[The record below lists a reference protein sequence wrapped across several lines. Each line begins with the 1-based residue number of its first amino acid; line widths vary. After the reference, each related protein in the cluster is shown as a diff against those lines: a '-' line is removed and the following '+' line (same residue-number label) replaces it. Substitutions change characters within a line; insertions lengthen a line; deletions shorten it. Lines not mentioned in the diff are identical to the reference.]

1 MDLNKLSEKST
12 WNLIEE
18 IKWSLIYVRFTFN
31 FILHINSRSSPFP
44 TLSLSFYYCI
54 YSKLFNLYLMF
65 YLNRMRPFL
74 STLSEFFL
82 IFFYLLVY
90 CWLEIYNIIFFK
102 NFPLIFDFFFLFTL
116 FLLHKKWEKACTIWN
131 RIKILIVY
139 TMNNIMKYY
148 TYRVRQRKSFRI
160 TNNNMELM
168 IVHPGSLLK
177 NTSNQFQVSIDI
189 S

>member
-90 CWLEIYNIIFFK
+90 CWYYWNLKYN
-102 NFPLIFDFFFLFTL
+102 LL
-116 FLLHKKWEKACTIWN
+116 FLPIYAIFTTQEMRKSMYNL
-131 RIKILIVY
+131 IKFLIVY